1 MVDNARKGLNA
12 RGHFMRDLVVRD
24 TMERILIV
32 KGNNKRS
39 PTMMNLIT
47 ATMMRKWKI

>member
-1 MVDNARKGLNA
+1 MVDNARKVLNA

-24 TMERILIV
+24 TTEKILIV
-32 KGNNKRS
+32 KGNDKRS
-39 PTMMNLIT
+39 PSMMNLVT